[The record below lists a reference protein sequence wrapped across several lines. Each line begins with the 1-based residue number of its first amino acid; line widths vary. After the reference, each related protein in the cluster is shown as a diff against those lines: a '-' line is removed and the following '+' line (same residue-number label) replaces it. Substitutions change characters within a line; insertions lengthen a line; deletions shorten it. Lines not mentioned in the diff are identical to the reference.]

1 MEIFALT
8 GLFGYSVREAGMF
21 LSFHRD
27 TSNVAKKRAE
37 GPKEPTILHKKACL
51 FAFGS
56 IIEFSEK
63 KVPVTGVWSYADN
76 TFIAVGYTYLLLP
89 SQTFEKEIM
98 TKFLKHFIIAE

>member
-1 MEIFALT
+1 MEIFALA
-8 GLFGYSVREAGMF
+8 GLFGYSVREAGVF
-21 LSFHRD
+21 LSFHGD
-27 TSNVAKKRAE
+27 TSDVAKERAE
-37 GPKEPTILHKKACL
+37 RPKEPIVLHKEACL
-51 FAFGS
+51 FAFSG

-89 SQTFEKEIM
+89 SKAFEKEIM